1 MEKIYSYKNL
11 INERVYI
18 VREQDLS
25 SDDNLVLLYEDL
37 YNDGNAYPLKYITLN
52 ALETDY
58 KCLGEL
64 KRK

>member
-1 MEKIYSYKNL
+1 MEKIYQFKNL
-11 INERVYI
+11 INGRVCI
-18 VREQDLS
+18 VREQDLNS
-25 SDDNLVLLYEDL
+25 KDNLVLLYEDL

-52 ALETDY
+52 ALKTDY

>member
-52 ALETDY
+52 ALHSDFE
-58 KCLGEL
+58 CLGEL